1 MKDFPA
7 WAKVMINIILFCVY
21 LVFVSIVFS
30 LVFPLVLQ
38 LFGQQPI
45 NPINPI
51 YVKIQ
56 YFIAILVLLIS
67 LVFRKYFYI
76 SLKTPEEKVVVEKKE
91 SYTASKKKQVNS
103 TKQAPKKKT
112 APKKVEKKEND
123 EDIKIYVE
131 KEIK

>member
-1 MKDFPA
+1 
-7 WAKVMINIILFCVY
+7 MINIILFCVY
-21 LVFVSIVFS
+21 LGFVSIVFS

-76 SLKTPEEKVVVEKKE
+76 SLKTLEEKVVVVEKKE
-91 SYTASKKKQVNS
+91 SYTASKKKQVNN
-103 TKQAPKKKT
+103 TKTASKKKPAPKK
-112 APKKVEKKEND
+112 AEKKESD